1 MLEGIHV
8 PRHAYCSFISS
19 SQKYLNLQG
28 KGTAGNVQGVERIT
42 KSDKRALTL
51 KNLLMAGFLFILPCA
66 VATKILLFHINEV
79 LYFKQTLPKA
89 QRTQG
94 IESLT

>member
-1 MLEGIHV
+1 M
-8 PRHAYCSFISS
+8 
-19 SQKYLNLQG
+19 QG
-28 KGTAGNVQGVERIT
+28 KGTAGNVQGVERVM

-51 KNLLMAGFLFILPCA
+51 KNLLMAGFLLMLPCA
-66 VATKILLFHINEV
+66 IATNILLFHINEV
-79 LYFKQTLPKA
+79 LSFQQTLPKA